1 MFKLTLPRRVALAL
15 LILSA
20 SPLAPVAPGWTGLAA
35 LADDDAPGG
44 GGLGPA
50 GPSGPDGP
58 GGGGGMNMWGQGRR
72 VSNCFFFSCPRQ
84 QRSRRM
90 AREQVRK
97 PAAPLE
103 FVLFDVGPEARGAL
117 ERARFAVLADGPL
130 TTAAGRILRVRAP
143 EGMGARTALRRLTA
157 AAPSATVARNDIY
170 RSFLRP
176 AARAQGR
183 AARSVTL
190 TASVGCAAG
199 ATVAMVD
206 TDVDPR
212 HPALAGAAISRMAMR
227 APDRRPSTSRHGT
240 AVASMLVGREDGPAP
255 GLAPGLRLVVVDAFH
270 ADASGQDATDAFDL
284 ARALDL
290 LANQEASVINL
301 SLTGPDNAVLARV
314 VAQLVGNG
322 RALVAAA
329 GNDGP
334 KAKPL
339 YPAAYSGVIAVTA
352 VDVAGVPWRRAARGA
367 HVAFAAMGV
376 DLALAGR
383 KGEAESYSGTSFA
396 APAVSAMIAAKGI
409 APGDGP
415 AAAQRASAL
424 YEGLAALAEDKGERG
439 RDPVYGHGVLQP
451 GDACRFANKPAQK

>member
-1 MFKLTLPRRVALAL
+1 MFKLTFLRRIALAL
-15 LILSA
+15 PILAA
-20 SPLAPVAPGWTGLAA
+20 SPLAPVPPGWFGLAA

-72 VSNCFFFSCPRQ
+72 VSNCVLFWCPT
-84 QRSRRM
+84 QRPRRA
-90 AREQVRK
+90 ARKQVQR
-97 PAAPLE
+97 PAAPAE
-103 FVLFDVGPEARGAL
+103 FVLFDVSPEARGAV
-117 ERARFAVLADGPL
+117 EQARFAVLAEGPL
-130 TTAAGRILRVRAP
+130 TIAAGRILRVRAP
-143 EGMGARTALRRLTA
+143 EGMGARTALRRLTE
-157 AAPSATVARNDIY
+157 AAPSATVARNDSY

-176 AARAQGR
+176 AARAQRR

-199 ATVAMVD
+199 ATVAMID
-206 TDVDPR
+206 TDVDTR

-240 AVASMLVGREDGPAP
+240 AVASMLVGREGGPAP
-255 GLAPGLRLVVVDAFH
+255 GLAPGLRLVAIDAFH

-284 ARALDL
+284 ARTLDL

-301 SLTGPDNAVLARV
+301 SLTGPDNPVLALM
-314 VAQLVGNG
+314 VARLIESG
-322 RALVAAA
+322 RTLVAAA
-329 GNDGP
+329 GNEGP

-339 YPAAYSGVIAVTA
+339 YPAAYPGVIAVTA
-352 VDVAGVPWRRAARGA
+352 VDAAGAPWRRAARGD
-367 HVAFAAMGV
+367 HVAFAAYGV

-383 KGEAESYSGTSFA
+383 HGEAEPYSGTSFA
-396 APAVSAMIAAKGI
+396 APAVSAMVAAKSMGVTGS
-409 APGDGP
+409 AT
-415 AAAQRASAL
+415 AMQASRNVS
-424 YEGLAALAEDKGERG
+424 ERLAALAQDRGEPG

-451 GDACRFANKPAQK
+451 ADACRFAGKPVQE